1 MQNLLSETSGNLD
14 DLELTDSQMNEFF
27 KQMQGPTSSEPQP
40 PSDLQSL
47 I

>member
-27 KQMQGPTSSEPQP
+27 RQMQGPTSS
-40 PSDLQSL
+40 
-47 I
+47 